1 MAMFNR
7 RLELKIAKVERLG
20 WDFLL
25 HPESSAQAAV
35 LVEAAYVKTYKPQ
48 PGGTYVLYDNGAE
61 GYTPPG
67 GTVVDPVED
76 APVVTGPG
84 GSAPLLAGE
93 EDTSELEP

>member
-7 RLELKIAKVERLG
+7 TLELKIAKVEPRG

-25 HPESSAQAAV
+25 HPESDKQAVV
-35 LVEAAYVKTYKPQ
+35 LVDAAYVKTYRPQ
-48 PGGTYVLYDNGAE
+48 PGGTYLLFENDSE
-61 GYTPPG
+61 GYAPPG
-67 GTVVDPVED
+67 AAVLGPLED
-76 APVVTGPG
+76 EPLVTGPG